1 MGDSQAEKKQKRGK
15 VWPFPPIPTERREE
29 EAMDHR
35 VFSNRETFVEFSPS
49 PFLVVREWVEEPE
62 ANPLL
67 EEEEGEPLFLL
78 SQLL

>member
-1 MGDSQAEKKQKRGK
+1 
-15 VWPFPPIPTERREE
+15 
-29 EAMDHR
+29 MDHR